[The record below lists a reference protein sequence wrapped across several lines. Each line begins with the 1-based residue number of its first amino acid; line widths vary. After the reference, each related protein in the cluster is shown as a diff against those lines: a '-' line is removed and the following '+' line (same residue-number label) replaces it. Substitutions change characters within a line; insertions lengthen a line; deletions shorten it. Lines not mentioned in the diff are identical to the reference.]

1 MEVFSLVG
9 KIAVNFSDAISK
21 IDKVTDAA
29 DDAADSLN
37 DVSDAAEDSQNPI
50 RGSGNAAS
58 DADGKF
64 SAWQMTL
71 ANLAANAI
79 QGIINKVVELGQ
91 KIGEFA
97 ASSVSNF
104 AEFEQLAGG
113 TELMF
118 GEAAEYVMQ
127 QSERAY
133 RTVQMSQNDYLQQVN
148 GFAVGLKTALGGNEQ
163 AAAELAHKIITAE
176 ADIVAATG
184 NSQEAVQNAF
194 NGIMKSNYTML
205 DNLQLGITPTKEGF
219 QEVIDKVN
227 EWNAANGRA
236 TNYMIDNLADCQAA
250 LVDYVEMQ
258 GLAGYASN
266 EAGSTIQGS
275 WSSVLA
281 LFENIKT
288 KVGEQL
294 APVVMGFLQQLSGWM
309 DTVDWDAF
317 AAKLGESFG
326 KLTEW
331 IGSIDFT
338 TFFDAGIQGVTSFI
352 EKLGDLIEKIISI
365 IESITGFMD
374 TLQTLWPIILGVA
387 TAIGTFSAALKIV
400 DIIKNVATALK
411 ALWAV
416 LAANPILAIVALIAG
431 LIVYFVNL
439 WNTNEEF
446 RNKVIEI
453 WNAVK
458 TAISNAVSAIKNAVT
473 NAWNAIKNTVTTI
486 TEGIKN
492 TATNLWNGI
501 KDAISNAVEGAKNK
515 VTNTLNAIKSTFST
529 VFNGIKSF
537 LSPVVDWL
545 KGIFNFEWSLPHIK
559 LPHFSI
565 SGSFSLN
572 PPSIPHFSVS
582 WYKQAMD
589 DGMILNQ
596 PTIFGFNP
604 KTNQFL
610 AGGEAGSEAVVGT
623 ESLVSMIRDAVSGE
637 DGEVVE
643 VLTFQLERLFDLL
656 SYYLPALASL
666 KVLLDS
672 GALVGEL
679 VADMD
684 DELGNRYKQ
693 KERGVLA

>member
-9 KIAVNFSDAISK
+9 KIAVNFSDAVSK

-338 TFFDAGIQGVTSFI
+338 TFFDAGINGVTTFI
-352 EKLGDLIEKIISI
+352 EKLGGLIEKVISI
-365 IESITGFMD
+365 IEGFSGFMD

-400 DIIKNVATALK
+400 EIVKGVATALQG
-411 ALWAV
+411 LWAV
-416 LAANPILAIVALIAG
+416 LMANPIVAIVALIAG
-431 LIVYFVNL
+431 LIVYLVNL

-458 TAISNAVSAIKNAVT
+458 TGITNAVNAIKTGVT
-473 NAWNAIKNTVTTI
+473 NAFNAVKNTVTNI
-486 TEGIKN
+486 FNGIKN
-492 TATNLWNGI
+492 TATTVWNGI
-501 KDAISNAVEGAKNK
+501 KDTISNAVNGAKNT
-515 VTNTLNAIKSTFST
+515 VSNVLNAIKSTFTT

-545 KGIFNFEWSLPHIK
+545 KGIFNFQWSLPHIK

-582 WYKQAMD
+582 WYKKAME
-589 DGMILNQ
+589 DGMILNE

-604 KTNQFL
+604 KKNQFL
-610 AGGEAGSEAVVGT
+610 AGGEAGSETVVGT
-623 ESLVSMIRDAVSGE
+623 DNLMGMIRNAVTGE
-637 DGEVVE
+637 NSEVVE
-643 VLTFQLERLFDLL
+643 VITFQLERLFDLL
-656 SYYLPALASL
+656 AYYLPALTNL
-666 KVLLDS
+666 KMVLDS

-679 VADMD
+679 APDMD

>member
-9 KIAVNFSDAISK
+9 KIAVNFSDAVSK
-21 IDKVTDAA
+21 IDKVSNAA

-50 RGSGNAAS
+50 KGSGNAAS
-58 DADGKF
+58 DADSKF

-79 QGIINKVVELGQ
+79 QGIINKVGELAQ

-118 GEAAEYVMQ
+118 GDAADYVMQ
-127 QSERAY
+127 KSEEAY

-227 EWNAANGRA
+227 EWNAANGNA
-236 TNYMIDNLADCQAA
+236 THYMIDNLADCQAA

-309 DTVDWDAF
+309 ETVDWDAF

-338 TFFDAGIQGVTSFI
+338 TFFDAGINGVTGFVEKLGGLI
-352 EKLGDLIEKIISI
+352 EKLISI
-365 IESITGFMD
+365 IENMSGFMD
-374 TLQTLWPIILGVA
+374 TLQILWPIILGVA

-416 LAANPILAIVALIAG
+416 LLANPIVAIVALIAG
-431 LIVYFVNL
+431 LIVYLVNL

-446 RNKVIEI
+446 RAKVTEI
-453 WNAVK
+453 WNSIKTAITNAVNAIKTGVTNAFNAVK
-458 TAISNAVSAIKNAVT
+458 TTVT
-473 NAWNAIKNTVTTI
+473 NIF
-486 TEGIKN
+486 EGIKN
-492 TATNLWNGI
+492 TATTIWNGI
-501 KDAISNAVEGAKNK
+501 KETISNAINGAKNT
-515 VTNTLNAIKSTFST
+515 VTNVLNAIKSTFST

-582 WYKQAMD
+582 WYKAAME
-589 DGMILNQ
+589 DGMILNE

-623 ESLVSMIRDAVSGE
+623 ESLSSMIKEAVAGE

-643 VLTFQLERLFDLL
+643 VLGFQLDRLFELL
-656 SYYLPALASL
+656 SYYLPILANL
-666 KVLLDS
+666 KVVLDS
-672 GALVGEL
+672 GALVGEI
-679 VADMD
+679 VGEMD
-684 DELGNRYKQ
+684 DSLGDRYRQ

>member
-9 KIAVNFSDAISK
+9 KIAVNFSDAVSK
-21 IDKVTDAA
+21 IDKVSNAA

-50 RGSGNAAS
+50 KGSGNAAS
-58 DADGKF
+58 DADSKF

-79 QGIINKVVELGQ
+79 QGIINKVGELAQ

-118 GEAAEYVMQ
+118 GDAADYVMQ
-127 QSERAY
+127 KSEEAY

-163 AAAELAHKIITAE
+163 AAAELAHRIITAE

-194 NGIMKSNYTML
+194 NGIMKSNFTML

-227 EWNAANGRA
+227 EWNAANGHA
-236 TNYMIDNLADCQAA
+236 THYMIDNLADCQAA

-338 TFFDAGIQGVTSFI
+338 TFFDAGIQGVTGFV
-352 EKLGDLIEKIISI
+352 EKLGGLIEKVISI
-365 IESITGFMD
+365 IESMSGFMD

-416 LAANPILAIVALIAG
+416 LLANPIVAIIALIAG

-446 RNKVIEI
+446 RAKVIEI

-458 TAISNAVSAIKNAVT
+458 TAITNAVNAIKTGVT
-473 NAWNAIKNTVTTI
+473 NAFNAVKTTVTNI
-486 TEGIKN
+486 FEGIKN
-492 TATNLWNGI
+492 TATNIWNGI
-501 KDAISNAVEGAKNK
+501 KDTISNAVNGAKNT
-515 VTNTLNAIKSTFST
+515 VSNVLNAIKSTFTT

-545 KGIFNFEWSLPHIK
+545 KGIFNFQWSLPHIK

-582 WYKQAMD
+582 WYKAAME
-589 DGMILNQ
+589 DGMILNE

-623 ESLVSMIRDAVSGE
+623 ESLSSMIKEAVAGE

-643 VLTFQLERLFDLL
+643 VLGFQLDRLFELL
-656 SYYLPALASL
+656 SYYLPILANL
-666 KVLLDS
+666 KVVLDS
-672 GALVGEL
+672 GALVGEI
-679 VADMD
+679 VGEMD
-684 DELGNRYKQ
+684 DSLGDRYRQ

>member
-9 KIAVNFSDAISK
+9 KIAVNFSDALTK
-21 IDKVTDAA
+21 IDRVSNAA

-37 DVSDAAEDSQNPI
+37 DVSDAAEDSQKPI
-50 RGSGNAAS
+50 KGSGDAAA
-58 DADGKF
+58 DADSKF
-64 SAWQMTL
+64 STWQMTL

-79 QGIINKVVELGQ
+79 QGIIHKVGELAA

-97 ASSVSNF
+97 ASSVRNF
-104 AEFEQLAGG
+104 ADFEQLAGG

-118 GEAAEYVMQ
+118 GEAADFVMQ
-127 QSERAY
+127 KSEQAY
-133 RTVQMSQNDYLQQVN
+133 KTVQMSQNDYLQQVN

-163 AAAELAHKIITAE
+163 AAAELADRIITAE

-227 EWNAANGRA
+227 EWNATQGRV
-236 TNYMIDNLADCQAA
+236 TNYTIDNLADCQAA

-288 KVGEQL
+288 KVGTQL

-338 TFFDAGIQGVTSFI
+338 TFFDAGINGVTTFI
-352 EKLGDLIEKIISI
+352 EKLGGLIEKVISI
-365 IESITGFMD
+365 IDGFSGFMD

-400 DIIKNVATALK
+400 EIVKGVATALQG
-411 ALWAV
+411 LWAV
-416 LAANPILAIVALIAG
+416 LMANPIVAIVALIAG
-431 LIVYFVNL
+431 LIVYLVNL

-458 TAISNAVSAIKNAVT
+458 TGITNAVNAIKTGVT
-473 NAWNAIKNTVTTI
+473 NAFNAVKNTVTNI
-486 TEGIKN
+486 FNGIKN
-492 TATNLWNGI
+492 TATTVWNGI
-501 KDAISNAVEGAKNK
+501 KDTISNAVNGAKNT
-515 VTNTLNAIKSTFST
+515 VSNVLNAIKSTFTT

-545 KGIFNFEWSLPHIK
+545 KGIFNFQWSLPHIK

-582 WYKQAMD
+582 WYKKAME
-589 DGMILNQ
+589 DGMILNE

-604 KTNQFL
+604 KKNQFL
-610 AGGEAGSEAVVGT
+610 AGGEAGSETVVGT
-623 ESLVSMIRDAVSGE
+623 DNLMGMIRGAVAGE
-637 DGEVVE
+637 NSEVVE
-643 VLTFQLERLFDLL
+643 VITFQLERLFDLL
-656 SYYLPALASL
+656 AYYLPALANL
-666 KVLLDS
+666 KMVLDS

-679 VADMD
+679 APDMD

>member
-9 KIAVNFSDAISK
+9 KIAVNFSDAVSK
-21 IDKVTDAA
+21 IDKVSNAA

-50 RGSGNAAS
+50 KGSGNAAS
-58 DADGKF
+58 DADSKF

-79 QGIINKVVELGQ
+79 QGIINKVGELAQ

-118 GEAAEYVMQ
+118 GDAADYVMQ
-127 QSERAY
+127 KSEEAY

-205 DNLQLGITPTKEGF
+205 DNLQLDITPTKEGF

-227 EWNAANGRA
+227 EWNAANGNA
-236 TNYMIDNLADCQAA
+236 THYMIDNLADCQAA

-309 DTVDWDAF
+309 ETVDWDAF

-338 TFFDAGIQGVTSFI
+338 TFFDAGINGVTGFVEKLGGLI
-352 EKLGDLIEKIISI
+352 EKLISI
-365 IESITGFMD
+365 IENMSGFMD

-416 LAANPILAIVALIAG
+416 LLANPIVAIIALIAG

-446 RNKVIEI
+446 RAKVIEI

-458 TAISNAVSAIKNAVT
+458 TAITNAV
-473 NAWNAIKNTVTTI
+473 NAIKTGITNAFNAVKTTVTNI
-486 TEGIKN
+486 FEGIKN
-492 TATNLWNGI
+492 TATNIWNGI
-501 KDAISNAVEGAKNK
+501 KDTISNAINGAKNT
-515 VTNTLNAIKSTFST
+515 VTNVLNAIKSTFST

-545 KGIFNFEWSLPHIK
+545 KGIFNFEWNLPHIK

-582 WYKQAMD
+582 WYKAAME
-589 DGMILNQ
+589 DGMILNE

-623 ESLVSMIRDAVSGE
+623 ESLSSMIKEAVAGE

-643 VLTFQLERLFDLL
+643 VLGFQLDRLFELL
-656 SYYLPALASL
+656 SYYLPILANL
-666 KVLLDS
+666 KVVLDS
-672 GALVGEL
+672 GALVGEI
-679 VADMD
+679 VGEMD
-684 DELGNRYKQ
+684 DSLGDRYRQ

>member
-9 KIAVNFSDAISK
+9 KIAVNFSDAVSK
-21 IDKVTDAA
+21 IDKVSNAA

-50 RGSGNAAS
+50 KGSGNAAS
-58 DADGKF
+58 DADSKF

-79 QGIINKVVELGQ
+79 QGIINKVGELAQ

-118 GEAAEYVMQ
+118 GDAADYVMQ
-127 QSERAY
+127 KSEEAY

-227 EWNAANGRA
+227 EWNAANGNA
-236 TNYMIDNLADCQAA
+236 THYMIDNLADCQAA

-309 DTVDWDAF
+309 ETVDWDAF

-338 TFFDAGIQGVTSFI
+338 TFFDAGINGVTGFVEKLGGLI
-352 EKLGDLIEKIISI
+352 EKLISI
-365 IESITGFMD
+365 IENMSGFMD

-416 LAANPILAIVALIAG
+416 LLANPIVAIIALIAG

-446 RNKVIEI
+446 RAKVIEI

-458 TAISNAVSAIKNAVT
+458 TAITNAV
-473 NAWNAIKNTVTTI
+473 NAIKTGITNAFNAVKTTVTNI
-486 TEGIKN
+486 FEGIKN
-492 TATNLWNGI
+492 TATNIWNGI
-501 KDAISNAVEGAKNK
+501 KDTISNAINGAKNT
-515 VTNTLNAIKSTFST
+515 VTNVLNAIKSTFST

-545 KGIFNFEWSLPHIK
+545 KGIFNFEWNLPHIK

-582 WYKQAMD
+582 WYKAAME
-589 DGMILNQ
+589 DGMILNE

-623 ESLVSMIRDAVSGE
+623 ESLSSMIKEAVAGE

-643 VLTFQLERLFDLL
+643 VLGFQLDRLFELL
-656 SYYLPALASL
+656 SYYLPILANL
-666 KVLLDS
+666 KVVLDS
-672 GALVGEL
+672 GALVGEI
-679 VADMD
+679 VGEMD
-684 DELGNRYKQ
+684 DSLGDRYRQ

>member
-1 MEVFSLVG
+1 
-9 KIAVNFSDAISK
+9 
-21 IDKVTDAA
+21 
-29 DDAADSLN
+29 
-37 DVSDAAEDSQNPI
+37 
-50 RGSGNAAS
+50 
-58 DADGKF
+58 
-64 SAWQMTL
+64 
-71 ANLAANAI
+71 
-79 QGIINKVVELGQ
+79 
-91 KIGEFA
+91 
-97 ASSVSNF
+97 
-104 AEFEQLAGG
+104 
-113 TELMF
+113 
-118 GEAAEYVMQ
+118 
-127 QSERAY
+127 
-133 RTVQMSQNDYLQQVN
+133 
-148 GFAVGLKTALGGNEQ
+148 
-163 AAAELAHKIITAE
+163 
-176 ADIVAATG
+176 
-184 NSQEAVQNAF
+184 
-194 NGIMKSNYTML
+194 MKSNYTML
-205 DNLQLGITPTKEGF
+205 DNLQLDITPTKEGF

-227 EWNAANGRA
+227 EWNAANGNA
-236 TNYMIDNLADCQAA
+236 THYMIDNLADCQAA

-309 DTVDWDAF
+309 ETVDWDAF

-338 TFFDAGIQGVTSFI
+338 TFFDAGINGVTGFVEKLGGLI
-352 EKLGDLIEKIISI
+352 EKLISI
-365 IESITGFMD
+365 IENMSGFMD

-416 LAANPILAIVALIAG
+416 LLANPIVAIIALIAG

-446 RNKVIEI
+446 RAKVIEI

-458 TAISNAVSAIKNAVT
+458 TAITNAV
-473 NAWNAIKNTVTTI
+473 NAIKTGITNAFNAVKTTVTNI
-486 TEGIKN
+486 FEGIKN
-492 TATNLWNGI
+492 TATNIWNGI
-501 KDAISNAVEGAKNK
+501 KDTISNAINGAKNT
-515 VTNTLNAIKSTFST
+515 VTNVLNAIKSTFST

-545 KGIFNFEWSLPHIK
+545 KGIFNFEWNLPHIK

-582 WYKQAMD
+582 WYKAAME
-589 DGMILNQ
+589 DGMILNE

-623 ESLVSMIRDAVSGE
+623 ESLSSMIKEAVAGE

-643 VLTFQLERLFDLL
+643 VLGFQLDRLFELL
-656 SYYLPALASL
+656 SYYLPILANL
-666 KVLLDS
+666 KVVLDS
-672 GALVGEL
+672 GALVGEI
-679 VADMD
+679 VGEMD
-684 DELGNRYKQ
+684 DSLGDRYRQ